1 MPRASDFLQSSTI
14 NADAVGDK
22 AIKVKIVSI
31 SPESTRD
38 DKIKLGIQFD
48 KFDDR
53 KLLLNATNLKTLIK
67 HFGEDYSKW
76 VGKSITLKAED
87 TLYLGEPTKG
97 VRITIPK

>member
-22 AIKVKIVSI
+22 AVKVKIVSI

-67 HFGEDYSKW
+67 AFGEDYSKW
-76 VGKSITLKAED
+76 TGKSITLKSED

>member
-22 AIKVKIVSI
+22 PVKLKIVSV
-31 SPESTRD
+31 SPETTRD
-38 DKIKLGIQFD
+38 DKIKLGLQFD

-53 KLLLNATNLKTLIK
+53 KLLLNATNLKALIK
-67 HFGEDYSKW
+67 VFGEDYSKW
-76 VGKSITLKAED
+76 VGKSVTLKIED
-87 TLYLGEPTKG
+87 TMFLGEPTKG